1 MPADAVAEVKS
12 RLDIVDVVGAYVR
25 LDRAGRSWKALCP
38 FHSERTPSFNVSQE
52 KQSWYCFGC
61 QEGGDVFTFV
71 EKHEHLSFLQ
81 ALEMLAER
89 AGVELER
96 RGGDGRG
103 AGRRRHRAMELNA
116 HAQAF
121 YEHVLWSTELGAQ
134 GRDLLDQRGVSEE
147 LARVFG
153 IGFAPAGGGGGDALV
168 RWLVSRGHGAVEEV
182 VAAGLAHPAD
192 RGGARDR
199 FRNRLVF
206 PIRDERTQVLGFGG
220 RALGDAVPK
229 YLNTP
234 ATEAYDKSKAVFG
247 IELARPV
254 IGSAGSVLLVEGY
267 FDVVAAHAAGIHHAV
282 ASSGTA
288 LTTAQ
293 VRLLARF
300 TKVITLC
307 FDADDAGQA
316 AATRAVDTVC
326 GEGLEARIVVLP
338 AGFKDP
344 DELVKRDPAAF
355 ARVVEEAKPGWEVL
369 LDVAL
374 AGAESGSVEERR
386 GGAERAVAVLARIP
400 EASARELYA
409 QRAAGRLGL
418 EPATLLADVTARM
431 ARAARSGP
439 AARVVVPMPAPQ
451 ARTDASSAAGVPAP
465 ANSGQVRRAEP
476 IPAYEAYL
484 GSIAAQRPDLVPTL
498 LEDIDLRLGD
508 LRSPIVR
515 ELLERAGDAYPGT
528 VPELAHLEAED
539 RRALAWL
546 SLREVPELADDAEP
560 DVLQRAVADNARRVR
575 RAAVLAEQADVRRE
589 LRVARDAGRAADAE
603 ELALH
608 LARLGAEAHA
618 LTTPGP
624 AETAAAR

>member
-1 MPADAVAEVKS
+1 MAVDAVAEVKS
-12 RLDIVDVVGAYVR
+12 RVDIVDVVGGYVR
-25 LDRAGRSWKALCP
+25 LERAGRSWKALCP

-71 EKHEHLSFLQ
+71 EKHEHFSFLQ

-96 RGGDGRG
+96 RGEGRG
-103 AGRRRHRAMELNA
+103 SGRRRQRALELNA

-121 YEHVLWSTELGAQ
+121 YEHVLWGTELGTH
-134 GRDLLDQRGVSEE
+134 GRELLDQRGVSEE

-168 RWLVSRGHGAVEEV
+168 RWLVSRGHGLVEEA

-206 PIRDERTQVLGFGG
+206 PIRDERGHVLGFGG

-234 ATEAYDKSKAVFG
+234 ATEAYDKSRAVFG
-247 IELARPV
+247 IDLARPA
-254 IGSAGSVLLVEGY
+254 IGPAGAALLVEGY
-267 FDVVAAHAAGIHHAV
+267 FDVVAAHAAGMQHAV

-300 TKVITLC
+300 TKVIALC

-316 AATRAVDTVC
+316 AATRAVDTVT

-338 AGFKDP
+338 PGFKDP
-344 DELVKRDPAAF
+344 DELVKRDAAAF
-355 ARVVEEAKPGWEVL
+355 AGVVAEAKVGWEVL
-369 LDVAL
+369 LDRAL

-400 EASARELYA
+400 EASARELYT
-409 QRAAGRLGL
+409 QRAARRLGL
-418 EPATLLADVTARM
+418 EPATLLADVGARIG
-431 ARAARSGP
+431 RAARAGP
-439 AARVVVPMPAPQ
+439 ATRVVVPMPAPQ
-451 ARTDASSAAGVPAP
+451 ARTDASSAVAVPATAP
-465 ANSGQVRRAEP
+465 GTVRRPEP

-498 LEDIDLRLGD
+498 LSDTDLRLED

-515 ELLERAGDAYPGT
+515 ELLERAARAEPGT
-528 VPELAHLEAED
+528 VPELQHLEAED

-546 SLREVPELADDAEP
+546 SLREVPELADDADP
-560 DVLQRAVADNARRVR
+560 VVLQRAVADNVRRVR
-575 RAAVLAEQADVRRE
+575 RAAVLAEQGDVRRE
-589 LRVARDAGRAADAE
+589 LRVARDAGQAADAE
-603 ELALH
+603 ELALR

-618 LTTPGP
+618 LTAPGQ
-624 AETAAAR
+624 AETVAAR